1 MKKGLKIFIVI
12 ILLILLAGGIWVI
25 FNNDNSKYTKKEYP
39 IDGVSM
45 SIKNGTLTNSGAVII
60 LKNDSDIDVSY
71 GNPYSIEIKKD
82 GKWQKIENDLYFTLP
97 AFSLKSKTSKEIEI
111 NWEVGYGKLEKGEY
125 RLIKEFDYEKE
136 KGNYVDFSVNVEF
149 VLEDL

>member
-1 MKKGLKIFIVI
+1 MKKGLKNIIII
-12 ILLILLAGGIWVI
+12 ILFVLITIIIWFV
-25 FNNDNSKYTKKEYP
+25 FNNDKSKYTKKEYP

-45 SIKNGTLTNSGAVII
+45 SIKDGTLTNTGATII

-82 GKWQKIENDLYFTLP
+82 GKWQKIENDLHFTLP

-149 VLEDL
+149 NIE